1 MRNTEH
7 MKGMETIQD
16 KEELSYRFSCNPVI
30 VNAKMEYCP
39 TWDSIVYVEG
49 RRSVKVERWQIE
61 YYADILEESLNVS
74 CDYMAGYFDLI
85 RRLLEQP
92 QFWEYFSDEERAQML
107 DRIIDEGE
115 FAAHIEP
122 MHRDADK
129 SGLYVYDGLDEMGHY
144 RFTRFRVGEEGL
156 WTALER
162 VFRFMKYRDHLSGME
177 YVRLSSEEVADASKG
192 SPAPTDKDIA
202 MEQLKQQVFRMLDLG
217 ITESDILASIRKCMP
232 SEVYKLVISSDYKIR
247 ESRFHHIG
255 NTNYQSYREIK
266 MAPLDKAVYIL
277 FLKHPEGINFSYLPD
292 YRGELMEIYKKL
304 MNYRTTAAMLR
315 SVEDVTDPTKN
326 SINEKC
332 ARIRRAFVE
341 AFGEYKAAPYCISGP
356 RGEAK
361 RIALDRKFVDWVE

>member
-1 MRNTEH
+1 MEDMSNFDF
-7 MKGMETIQD
+7 MKG
-16 KEELSYRFSCNPVI
+16 SYRCYCKPVT
-30 VNAKMEYCP
+30 VNAKMNYRP
-39 TWDSIVYVEG
+39 SLDSMVYVEG
-49 RRSVKVERWQIE
+49 RRSIKVERWQIE

-74 CDYMAGYFDLI
+74 YDYMAGYFELI

-92 QFWEYFSDEERAQML
+92 QFWEYFSEEERAQML

-115 FAAHIEP
+115 FADQIHP
-122 MHRDADK
+122 MHQNVDK

-144 RFTRFRVGEEGL
+144 RFIRFKIGAEGL
-156 WTALER
+156 WETLER
-162 VFRFMKYRDHLSGME
+162 AFRFMDDRDRLSGME
-177 YVRLSSEEVADASKG
+177 YARLSNVGPSQVPPKELTE
-192 SPAPTDKDIA
+192 KDVVI
-202 MEQLKQQVFRMLDLG
+202 EQLYQHVNRLLELG
-217 ITESDILASIRKCMP
+217 LKEGEILTEVRKCMP
-232 SEVYKLVISSDYKIR
+232 PDMYYLIISKDIKKIYV
-247 ESRFHHIG
+247 SRFHKIG
-255 NTNYQSYREIK
+255 NKKIEGYQEVK
-266 MAPLDKAVYIL
+266 MSPFDKAVYIL

-341 AFGEYKAAPYCISGP
+341 TFGSYNAEPYCISGP

-361 RIALDRKFVDWVE
+361 RIELDRKYVDWVE